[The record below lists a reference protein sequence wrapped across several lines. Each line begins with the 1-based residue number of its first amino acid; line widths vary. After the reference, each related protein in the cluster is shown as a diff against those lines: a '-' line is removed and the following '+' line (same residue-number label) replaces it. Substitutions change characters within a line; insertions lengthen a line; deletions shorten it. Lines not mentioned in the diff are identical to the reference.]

1 MEEKKMIYQVIINE
15 IDPDTNEAREAHN
28 NKYTEVTMVGTLA
41 EDEKRMGCAM
51 LHESIMTLAE
61 KLASNPDTAKAC
73 RLACTMM
80 DAKDTRNDGIEKK
93 LMDAIFGSIGS
104 EG

>member
-15 IDPDTNEAREAHN
+15 IDPATNETKEIHN
-28 NKYTEVTMVGTLA
+28 NKYTGLTMVGTLA
-41 EDEKRMGCAM
+41 EDENRMGCAM
-51 LHESIMTLAE
+51 LHESVITLAE
-61 KLASNPDTAKAC
+61 KLASNKDTAEAC
-73 RLACTMM
+73 RLACAMM
-80 DAKDTRNDGIEKK
+80 DAKDARNGGIEKK

>member
-28 NKYTEVTMVGTLA
+28 NKYTGVTMVGTLA
-41 EDEKRMGCAM
+41 EDENRMGCAM
-51 LHESIMTLAE
+51 LHESVMTLAE
-61 KLASNPDTAKAC
+61 KLASNTDTAEAC
-73 RLACTMM
+73 RIACVMM
-80 DAKDTRNDGIEKK
+80 DARDAKNGGIEKK
-93 LMDAIFGSIGS
+93 LMKAIFGSIGS